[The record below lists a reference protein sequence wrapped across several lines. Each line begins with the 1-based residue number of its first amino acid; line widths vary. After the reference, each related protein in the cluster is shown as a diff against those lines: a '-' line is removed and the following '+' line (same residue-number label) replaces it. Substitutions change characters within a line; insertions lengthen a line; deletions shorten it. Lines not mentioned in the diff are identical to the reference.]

1 MRAGK
6 ALKVLFAVIALAS
19 CSLLSGQTSSLD
31 SLACLQSND
40 GVVELTQSGVS
51 GVYYDSSQYQV
62 GDYLSWIDSNYYAT
76 VAYLSFPA
84 PTLPAN
90 HRLAAASL
98 YCYVVYCV
106 GNSQMNAYPS
116 FEFQGGTIIPNCLL
130 THVDYGATL
139 EIADYGTAGLHD
151 PANFFNSY
159 IQGWNWID
167 VTPFVQDDLDNGR
180 TYSQYQLRLQ
190 LLSDWGGGDD
200 YIVFAGAAMNGY
212 NPYLHLEYAPLTS
225 SSDNLLPAPLITA
238 GPNPFRECL
247 SISLLGKTAQP
258 SQIGVYNLKGQ
269 KVASL
274 PWPNGTPNIV
284 WTGSDGSGRQT
295 PPGIYLLRWR
305 SGAKTGQIKVVK
317 LP

>member
-1 MRAGK
+1 MLTGK
-6 ALKVLFAVIALAS
+6 ATTLLLAVFALLGCA
-19 CSLLSGQTSSLD
+19 LLSGQSSSLD

-40 GVVELTQSGVS
+40 GVVELTQSGVY

-76 VAYLSFPA
+76 VAYLSFPV

-98 YCYVVYCV
+98 YCYVVYCC

-116 FEFQGGTIIPNCLL
+116 FEFPNGTIIPNCLL

-139 EIADYGTAGLHD
+139 ETADYGAAGLQD
-151 PANFFNSY
+151 PANYFNSY

-167 VTPFVQDDLDNGR
+167 VTQYVQDDLDNGR
-180 TYSQYQLRLQ
+180 THSQYQLRLQ
-190 LLSDWGGGDD
+190 LLSDWGNGDD
-200 YIVFAGAAMNGY
+200 YIVFAGAAMHGY
-212 NPYLHLEYAPLTS
+212 NPYLRLEYAPLTS
-225 SSDNLLPAPLITA
+225 NSDELLPAPLITA
-238 GPNPFRECL
+238 GPNPFRSSL
-247 SISLLGKTAQP
+247 NISLKGRTTQP
-258 SQIGVYNLKGQ
+258 IQIGVYNLKGR

-274 PWPNGTPNIV
+274 PWPKGSPNIV
-284 WTGSDGSGRQT
+284 WSGNEASGR
-295 PPGIYLLRWR
+295 PIPSGIYLLRWQ